1 MDETRKFLEQALPA
15 IESWLRATVSD
26 EVSKALEADRVKR
39 QFVKRYT
46 REETAEKIGISTVTL
61 WEWVKSGK
69 INSVKVGKRQYFTEE
84 EINRILQK

>member
-1 MDETRKFLEQALPA
+1 MDETRRIIEQALPA

-39 QFVKRYT
+39 QFLKRYT
-46 REETAEKIGISTVTL
+46 REEAAEKIGISTVTL
-61 WEWVKSGK
+61 WEWVRSGK